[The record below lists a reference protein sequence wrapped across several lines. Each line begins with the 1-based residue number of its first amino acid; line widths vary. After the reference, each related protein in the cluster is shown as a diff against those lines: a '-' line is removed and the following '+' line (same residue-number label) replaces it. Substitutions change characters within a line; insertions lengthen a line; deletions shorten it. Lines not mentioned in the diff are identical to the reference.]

1 MYQGFSAVYRRMRSL
16 SLKSKLFILL
26 ILISLV
32 PTLTVSFLSQVLIVR
47 SSTEYTAS
55 ISAHMMNNLSKEMN
69 NYLLGINE
77 TLNTVVIDSEFQK
90 YISVP
95 HDNIPLQSSY
105 SINFRPLLQLLIQSK
120 KEILTVLYLDKSGK
134 VYSESQKVHL
144 NMDYSFNTDPMF
156 KQVFNMNREGVLAPH
171 KLSYS
176 IFPTSKQEV
185 FAFVKPVTDLR
196 KQSINAWLIVE
207 IDSSWLQTMMDNS
220 KLGQSG
226 QLLLYSNN
234 EEKFAVFGEQQPAM
248 FKTLS
253 HELKSRSQD
262 GKNSFLF
269 SYEGM
274 SFQVMYNTIP
284 LGNLQLVGLVPL
296 DEMTKGVKQAQKLTI
311 VVASISFLIA
321 LLIAF
326 PFMGIMLK
334 PLYRLKSGMQLLG
347 RGTSVPIKHSTQDE
361 IGFLIETYNKML
373 NDLEIMK
380 EEVLRTKLSEK
391 EKELLQLQAQIN
403 PHFLFNTLETIES
416 YSLHNNSDAVSDMLQ
431 CVSRMM
437 RYNVRMDGGKAP
449 LQEEIKYTENFL
461 NIHYYR
467 YGKRVETL
475 FLIEPGLLNISIM
488 KLSIQPFVENALK
501 YGWSPMAENSDFQIT
516 LAVHSEG
523 KQWIF
528 TVTDNGQGLPEHIMD
543 ILSELTA
550 SDGETLDP
558 YFKQHT
564 GILNVYRRYILAYGK
579 QFSMKFTKNEAAGQ
593 GLIVEIRLPV
603 EKDTG
608 LQ

>member
-1 MYQGFSAVYRRMRSL
+1 MNQRFSAAYRRIKNL

-32 PTLTVSFLSQVLIVR
+32 PTLTVSFLSQILIVR

-55 ISAHMMNNLSKEMN
+55 ISAHMMDNLSKEMN

-77 TLNTVVIDSEFQK
+77 TLNSVVINSEFQK
-90 YISVP
+90 FISVP
-95 HDNIPLQSSY
+95 NDDIPLQANY

-120 KEILTVLYLDKSGK
+120 KEILNVLYLDNLGK

-144 NMDYSFNTDPMF
+144 NMDYNFRADPML
-156 KQVFNMNREGVLAPH
+156 KQVFNMKREGVLVTH
-171 KLSYS
+171 RLNYTLY
-176 IFPTSKQEV
+176 PTSRQEA
-185 FAFVKPVTDLR
+185 FAFIKPVIDLR
-196 KQSINAWLIVE
+196 QQSINAWMVVE
-207 IDSSWLQTMMDNS
+207 IDSSWLQTMMDHS

-226 QLLLYSNN
+226 QLLLYSNI
-234 EEKFAVFGEQQPAM
+234 EGKFAVFGEQDLPLFQA
-248 FKTLS
+248 LGQ
-253 HELKSRSQD
+253 ELEARSQSGTD
-262 GKNSFLF
+262 SFIF
-269 SYEGM
+269 SYKGKV
-274 SFQVMYNTIP
+274 FQVLYHTVS
-284 LGNLQLVGLVPL
+284 LGNVQLVGLVPL
-296 DEMTKGVKQAQKLTI
+296 DEMTKGVKQAQTLTF

-380 EEVLRTKLSEK
+380 KEVLRTKLSEK

-416 YSLHNNSDAVSDMLQ
+416 YSLHNKSDAVSDMLQ
-431 CVSRMM
+431 CVSLMM
-437 RYNVRMDGGKAP
+437 RYNVRVDGGRAP
-449 LQEEIKYTENFL
+449 LREEIKYTENFL

-475 FLIEPGLLNISIM
+475 FMIDPELLHISIM

-501 YGWSPMAENSDFQIT
+501 YGWSPMPEHSDFQIT

-523 KQWIF
+523 EQRVF
-528 TVTDNGQGLPEHIMD
+528 TVTDNGQGLPEPIMD

-550 SDGETLDP
+550 SDGETSDP

-579 QFSMKFTKNEAAGQ
+579 QFSMKFSKNEAAGQ
-593 GLIVEIRLPV
+593 GVIVEIRLPV
-603 EKDTG
+603 DTEKEFY
-608 LQ
+608 

>member
-1 MYQGFSAVYRRMRSL
+1 MYQGFSAAYRRMRAL

-32 PTLTVSFLSQVLIVR
+32 PTLIVSFLSQILIIR

-55 ISAHMMNNLSKEMN
+55 ISAHMMDNLSKEMN
-69 NYLLGINE
+69 KYLLGINE
-77 TLNTVVIDSEFQK
+77 TLNSVVIDSEFQK

-95 HDNIPLQSSY
+95 NDNIPLQSSY

-120 KEILTVLYLDKSGK
+120 KEIITVLYLDRLGK
-134 VYSESQKVHL
+134 IYSESQKAHL
-144 NMDYSFNTDPMF
+144 NMDYAFHTDPMF
-156 KQVFNMNREGVLAPH
+156 KQVFNMSQEGVLVPH

-176 IFPTSKQEV
+176 IFPTSNQEV
-185 FAFVKPVTDLR
+185 FAFVKPVIDLS
-196 KQSINAWLIVE
+196 KKSVNAWIIVE
-207 IDSSWLQTMMDNS
+207 IDSAWLQALLDNS
-220 KLGQSG
+220 KLGQNG

-234 EEKFAVFGEQQPAM
+234 EGKFAVFGDQQAPIYQA
-248 FKTLS
+248 LAQ
-253 HELKSRSQD
+253 ELEARSQNSTNTFIFSFE
-262 GKNSFLF
+262 GK
-269 SYEGM
+269 SY
-274 SFQVMYNTIP
+274 QVMHNTVP
-284 LGNLQLVGLVPL
+284 LGNLQMVGLVPL
-296 DEMTKGVKQAQKLTI
+296 EEMTKGVKQAQLLTI
-311 VVASISFLIA
+311 VVASISFLAA

-347 RGTSVPIKHSTQDE
+347 RGTSVPIKHSSQDE

-373 NDLEIMK
+373 NDLETMK
-380 EEVLRTKLSEK
+380 EEVLKTRLSEK

-416 YSLHNNSDAVSDMLQ
+416 YSLHNNSEAVSDMLQ

-437 RYNVRMDGGKAP
+437 RYNVRMDGGMAP
-449 LQEEIKYTENFL
+449 LQEEMRYTENFL

-475 FLIEPGLLNISIM
+475 FCIEPELLQISIM

-501 YGWSPMAENSDFQIT
+501 YGWSPLLKNLDFQIT
-516 LAVHSEG
+516 IGVHSEG
-523 KQWIF
+523 KQWVF
-528 TVTDNGQGLPEHIMD
+528 TVTDNGQGLPEHVMD

-550 SDGETLDP
+550 SDGDTLNP

-564 GILNVYRRYILAYGK
+564 GIHNVYRRYRLAYGN
-579 QFSMKFTKNEAAGQ
+579 QFSMKFANNEAAGR

-603 EKDTG
+603 EATWT
-608 LQ
+608 